1 MKIAI
6 ITVGDEILIG
16 EIRDTN
22 SIWMVAELTREGFE
36 IVNIITVG
44 DNEEDIAK
52 GIDFAFSRAD
62 IVLMTGGVGPTRDD
76 VTKRALCNYFHTGL
90 TFDQE
95 VLQQIERLFTKRNFT
110 LNEPTRNQA
119 YVPQGC
125 TVIQNRVGTAP
136 LLWFERE
143 NQLLVSMPG
152 VPFEMKSAMREEII
166 PRLKS
171 RFLQDEYLKSHFL
184 VSGITESSLAL
195 QLEKFE
201 RQLPEDFSLAYLPAN
216 GLIRLRLSVRGL
228 SRLPEMQLQTEQ
240 LKRELQERLVAE
252 SDEPVEL
259 LLGKALRG
267 RKLTISTAESCTG
280 GYIAHRITLVPGASE
295 YYKGSVVSYDNRIKI
310 SMLDVSR
317 SAIES
322 FGAVSREVVEEMAL
336 QVAAKME
343 SDCSI
348 AVSGVAGPDGG
359 TALNPVGTVWIS
371 TRLHDRQMT
380 QRYQFGLSREENI
393 NRTTNMAIVQMM
405 KMLG

>member
-95 VLQQIERLFTKRNFT
+95 VLQQIERLFAKRNFT

-201 RQLPEDFSLAYLPAN
+201 RQLPFPEKN
-216 GLIRLRLSVRGL
+216 G
-228 SRLPEMQLQTEQ
+228 
-240 LKRELQERLVAE
+240 
-252 SDEPVEL
+252 
-259 LLGKALRG
+259 
-267 RKLTISTAESCTG
+267 
-280 GYIAHRITLVPGASE
+280 
-295 YYKGSVVSYDNRIKI
+295 
-310 SMLDVSR
+310 
-317 SAIES
+317 
-322 FGAVSREVVEEMAL
+322 
-336 QVAAKME
+336 
-343 SDCSI
+343 
-348 AVSGVAGPDGG
+348 
-359 TALNPVGTVWIS
+359 
-371 TRLHDRQMT
+371 
-380 QRYQFGLSREENI
+380 
-393 NRTTNMAIVQMM
+393 
-405 KMLG
+405 